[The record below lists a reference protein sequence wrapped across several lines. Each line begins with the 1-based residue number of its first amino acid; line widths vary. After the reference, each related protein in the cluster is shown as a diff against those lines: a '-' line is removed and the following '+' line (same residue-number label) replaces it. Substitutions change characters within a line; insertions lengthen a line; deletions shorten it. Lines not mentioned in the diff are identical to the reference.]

1 MGTIKIFIENFGVLD
16 CVILVVFLVNLFI
29 YLSLRKQTNRLYK
42 FYNSTDKISNLSE
55 EARQQL
61 KKNTKKEEKLTVTEL
76 LDMREKMNQ
85 TYSMFA
91 NVTTMFPLLGMFGTV
106 WALIPMV
113 DSIGTT
119 DTSSFFAALTSTALG
134 IVFALI
140 FKFLDATI
148 SYKIDDN
155 EKHTEHLM
163 FPKEQ

>member
-119 DTSSFFAALTSTALG
+119 DTSSFFAALTNSIG
-134 IVFALI
+134 DCVCFN
-140 FKFLDATI
+140 F
-148 SYKIDDN
+148 
-155 EKHTEHLM
+155 
-163 FPKEQ
+163 